1 MRLRSLPT
9 LMLVLLVTLAASPI
23 ALAGTMSR
31 DVTGVQWSAVLP
43 EFEATLQEQID
54 GDLSRYVID
63 ADFVRATDTDLA
75 SISGALEI
83 DWVNPANEPAEEVLF
98 RLYANAPRYREGSI
112 QVADVEID
120 GVPVEPAFDLDDTLM
135 SLPLTTAIEPGGHAT
150 ITMSWQSVIPDDTI
164 SGFGMFNHDTR
175 TDSYTLDHWLPL
187 LAGYDPENGFDQ
199 APITINGDP
208 VFSNVA
214 FFEVTMRGLDD
225 LVLASTGVVEQDEVA
240 AGGRTMTI
248 VSGPVRNFTMAIS
261 ANYEV
266 ATGTAGGTEIRSYYL
281 PGHEIRGEASV
292 EWAIDAIE
300 LFNDLIGPYPYQ
312 QFSIVD
318 AVIGGGAA
326 GIEFPQIVYIAS
338 DYYDDPLDDEYL
350 PHGQEYTL
358 VHEVIHQWFYALVGN
373 NQDRYAFLDESL
385 TNYLSVVYF
394 EKVYDED
401 VALQQ
406 ALLNIIAPYVI
417 YLWGMPSGPS
427 VDEPVNTATDAFSSG
442 TAYGVIIYN
451 KGPLAFQAIREAIGD
466 EAFFD
471 AIASYF
477 RDQQLLIAQPDDL
490 ENAFAAEAPSDLDF
504 EALWQHWIEEAN
516 GADDFPPE
524 LLDNVLTALRGG

>member
-1 MRLRSLPT
+1 M
-9 LMLVLLVTLAASPI
+9 
-23 ALAGTMSR
+23 
-31 DVTGVQWSAVLP
+31 
-43 EFEATLQEQID
+43 
-54 GDLSRYVID
+54 
-63 ADFVRATDTDLA
+63 
-75 SISGALEI
+75 
-83 DWVNPANEPAEEVLF
+83 
-98 RLYANAPRYREGSI
+98 
-112 QVADVEID
+112 
-120 GVPVEPAFDLDDTLM
+120 
-135 SLPLTTAIEPGGHAT
+135 
-150 ITMSWQSVIPDDTI
+150 
-164 SGFGMFNHDTR
+164 
-175 TDSYTLDHWLPL
+175 
-187 LAGYDPENGFDQ
+187 
-199 APITINGDP
+199 
-208 VFSNVA
+208 
-214 FFEVTMRGLDD
+214 
-225 LVLASTGVVEQDEVA
+225 
-240 AGGRTMTI
+240 
-248 VSGPVRNFTMAIS
+248 
-261 ANYEV
+261 
-266 ATGTAGGTEIRSYYL
+266 

-373 NQDRYAFLDESL
+373 NQNRYAFLDESL

-466 EAFFD
+466 EPFFD

-490 ENAFAAEAPSDLDF
+490 ENAFAARSAIRSRFRGTLAALDRGSERRGRFPARIARQRTDGVARWLISVVFVRGRCERDITNQLCRCPGSTGSMVASTDLARSRGRLGDPVRADYPCLPGDRVVDIPAHLRQAPLYPAQRPDSFFPDNPGLDGWVRWDSAHLIELARAGYGSGNTSPGEGWGFFPLYSLLMRGMVEATF
-504 EALWQHWIEEAN
+504 C
-516 GADDFPPE
+516 
-524 LLDNVLTALRGG
+524 R